1 MLWVS
6 VAAFIIIPLVWV
18 IIEAIGEKA
27 FGYKPVKKMTL
38 GKGLFYMFG
47 IPALILL
54 CFFYFFSSPLRQ
66 L

>member
-27 FGYKPVKKMTL
+27 FGYKPVKKMTWF
-38 GKGLFYMFG
+38 KGLFYLFG
-47 IPALILL
+47 IPALIFL
-54 CFFYFFSSPLRQ
+54 CFILFL
-66 L
+66 

>member
-1 MLWVS
+1 MIWVS
-6 VAAFIIIPLVWV
+6 LAAFIIVPLVWG

-27 FGYKPVKKMTL
+27 FGYEPVKKMTL

-54 CFFYFFSSPLRQ
+54 CFFLFL
-66 L
+66 